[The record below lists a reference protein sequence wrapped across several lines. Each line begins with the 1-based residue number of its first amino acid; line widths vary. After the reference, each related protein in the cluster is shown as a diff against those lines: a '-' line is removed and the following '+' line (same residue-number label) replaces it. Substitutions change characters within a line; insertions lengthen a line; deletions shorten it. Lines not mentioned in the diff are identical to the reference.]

1 MEISRELN
9 EPLLGEEPYRYE
21 AKITNCLEIIDKMHP
36 VEFFYLK
43 KAKKNSRA
51 VGINIQDENVPRK
64 YVYQKDTAQFLSAD
78 YLNSILI
85 GAVQDQQKSI
95 EKLEEKV
102 KKLEHF
108 IFSHKTMTPSLL

>member
-1 MEISRELN
+1 MLDILFPS
-9 EPLLGEEPYRYE
+9 
-21 AKITNCLEIIDKMHP
+21 
-36 VEFFYLK
+36 FFT
-43 KAKKNSRA
+43 S
-51 VGINIQDENVPRK
+51 DESLWDDEK
-64 YVYQKDTAQFLSAD
+64 YVYQKDTSHFLSAD

-85 GAVQDQQKSI
+85 GAVKDQQKSI